1 MSVAVVTCAAAR
13 GLDDDLPPLMA
24 ALEGAGIEAALVDW
38 DDPAAD
44 WGAHDLLV
52 VRSVWD
58 YVRRR
63 AEFLAWAEAAAV
75 AAPLRNPAPVLA
87 WSSDKRYLGD
97 LAAAGVPVVPT
108 AFAAPGEAMA
118 WPGEGELVVKPA
130 VSAGSIDTER
140 YPAARRDQAEA
151 HVARLHADGRVAM
164 AQPYLGAV
172 DAAGETAM
180 VFLDGA
186 FSHAVRKGPML
197 RDEREVVAGLF
208 LKEEIGPATPTAAEE
223 AVARAAMGRVPGGGG
238 DLLYGRVDL
247 IPGPDGAPVVIEL
260 ELLEPS
266 LFLAHVPGT
275 AERLAAAIARRLTS
289 APG

>member
-13 GLDDDLPPLMA
+13 DLDDDLPPLLA
-24 ALEGAGIEAALVDW
+24 ALEGAGIAHALLDW

-58 YVRRR
+58 YVHRRR
-63 AEFLAWAEAAAV
+63 EFLAWADAAGA
-75 AAPLRNPAPVLA
+75 AAPLANPAPVLA
-87 WSSDKRYLGD
+87 WSSDKRYLAD
-97 LAAAGVPVVPT
+97 LAAAGVPVAPT

-118 WPGEGELVVKPA
+118 WPSRGEVVVKPA

-140 YPAARRDQAEA
+140 YPAPRRAEA
-151 HVARLHADGRVAM
+151 EDHVARLHADGRVAM
-164 AQPYLGAV
+164 AQPYLARV

-180 VFLDGA
+180 VFLDGR

-197 RDEREVVAGLF
+197 RDEREVVGGLF
-208 LKEEIGPATPTAAEE
+208 LKEEIGPAAPTAAEV
-223 AVARAAMGRVPGGGG
+223 AVARAAMASVPGGGEH
-238 DLLYGRVDL
+238 LLYARVDL
-247 IPGPDGAPVVIEL
+247 IPGDDGAPVVIEL

-275 AERLAAAIARRLTS
+275 AERLVAAIARRLTT
-289 APG
+289 GH

>member
-13 GLDDDLPPLMA
+13 DLDDDLPPLLA
-24 ALEGAGIEAALVDW
+24 ALGGAGIAHALLDW
-38 DDPAAD
+38 DDPGAD
-44 WGAHDLLV
+44 WGAHQLLV

-58 YVRRR
+58 YVHRR
-63 AEFLAWAEAAAV
+63 AEFLAWAEAAGA
-75 AAPLRNPAPVLA
+75 AAPLANPAPVLA
-87 WSSDKRYLGD
+87 WSSDKRYLAD
-97 LAAAGVPVVPT
+97 LAAAGVPVAPT

-118 WPGEGELVVKPA
+118 WPDGTEVVVKPA

-140 YPAARRDQAEA
+140 YPARSRADAAA

-164 AQPYLGAV
+164 AQPYLARV

-180 VFLDGA
+180 VFLDGR

-197 RDEREVVAGLF
+197 RDEREVVGGLF
-208 LKEEIGPATPTAAEE
+208 LKEQIGPAAPTAAEA
-223 AVARAAMGRVPGGGG
+223 AVARAAMAAVPADG

-247 IPGPDGAPVVIEL
+247 IPGDDGAPVVIEL

-275 AERLAAAIARRLTS
+275 AERLVGAIARRLTS